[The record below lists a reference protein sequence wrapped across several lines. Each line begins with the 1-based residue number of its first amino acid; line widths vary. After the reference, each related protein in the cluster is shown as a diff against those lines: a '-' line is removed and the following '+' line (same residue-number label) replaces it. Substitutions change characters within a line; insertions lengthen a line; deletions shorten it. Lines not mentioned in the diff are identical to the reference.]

1 MTLQTI
7 IHIAGICGW
16 SVTVM
21 VADGNRTTFYFRR
34 KTRRGVPFCFCA
46 DMTGGRPVTLV
57 DEILSF
63 IDAFQP
69 DTFARQWCG
78 LSGTGKSLHAE
89 TAADF
94 DDMRS
99 EAWLLAAE
107 LSEAIA
113 SPERHAPP
121 WYHWN

>member
-7 IHIAGICGW
+7 IRIAGKCGW

-21 VADGNRTTFYFRR
+21 VTDDNSTTFEFRR

-46 DMTGGRPVTLV
+46 DMTGNNPATIV
-57 DEILSF
+57 DDILSF

-69 DTFARQWCG
+69 DTFARQWCELAG
-78 LSGTGKSLHAE
+78 VGKSHHAR

-94 DDMRS
+94 DDMRT

-107 LSEAIA
+107 LSDAITL
-113 SPERHAPP
+113 PEHYAPP
-121 WYHWN
+121 WYLWN